1 MLTVFF
7 LTLRQLT
14 GTRRQAILWLFAI
27 LPLIFAILLR
37 YLTDDYVDVILG
49 PAISLLLVPIVLP
62 LVVAILATTA
72 LGEDV
77 EDRTLSYIVL
87 RPVARWQIVAAKYI
101 AVIVLAAV
109 PLLLL
114 GGATAAVAFVGD
126 SNGESAFDYESVI
139 KPILGVMAGLAIGI
153 VAYSAAFMWLGL
165 ISGQALGIAIVYVF
179 VWEGIAAGIFGGIRY
194 LSIRSYSIITM
205 QDIGGERLDAVGA
218 IAGSQIALNVALGGA
233 AAVMIAFLALTL
245 VQLRNM
251 DVP

>member
-14 GTRRQAILWLFAI
+14 GTRRQAILWLFAA
-27 LPLIFAILLR
+27 LPVALAILIR
-37 YLTDDYVDVILG
+37 NLTDNYLDIILG
-49 PAISLLLVPIVLP
+49 PTISLVLIPIVLP

-87 RPVARWQIVAAKYI
+87 RPVARWQIVAAKYV
-101 AVIVLAAV
+101 AVVVLAAV
-109 PLLLL
+109 PVLLL
-114 GGATAAVAFVGD
+114 GAVTTAVAFVGD
-126 SNGESAFDYESVI
+126 PNADSAFDYETVI
-139 KPILGVMAGLAIGI
+139 KPILGVVAGLAIGI

-179 VWEGIAAGIFGGIRY
+179 VWEGIAAGIFSGIRY

-205 QDIGGERLDAVGA
+205 QDIGGEPLDTIGA

-233 AAVMIAFLALTL
+233 AAVVVAFLVLTL